1 MRESEHAVSPE
12 GPRPEHPSKELSS
25 GRRGENI
32 ASDADVLRDA
42 AAKHG
47 AVNMNIKEK
56 VCSFDSLYRAMHIC
70 KRGVLW
76 KDSVAG
82 FVKNGIV
89 NCAKLEDELLSG
101 KYKISPYNVF
111 EIHEK
116 KTRVIVSTRIRDRV
130 FQRSL
135 CDNYLT
141 AQISK
146 GFIYDN
152 CACLPGRGT
161 DFARRRLKRHL
172 QRHFRKHGLSG
183 YVLKIDIHDFFG
195 STLHSVAKAAVRKR
209 LDDEWA
215 IERVEE
221 IIDSFSHLSPDR
233 GMGLGS
239 QVTQLVQL
247 AILDD
252 IDHFIKERLHINGY
266 VRYMD
271 DFILIHED
279 KDYLRHCLAVITK
292 MLEGLGLSIS
302 EKKTGIQ
309 PISQGIHFLGFS
321 HRLTETGKVI
331 STVLHKKIG
340 KERRKLRKL
349 VSLVKAGRIAR
360 EKADKCLESHLAH
373 IKKGSCRDLV
383 VVTKAYYKGLYK
395 KAS

>member
-1 MRESEHAVSPE
+1 
-12 GPRPEHPSKELSS
+12 
-25 GRRGENI
+25 
-32 ASDADVLRDA
+32 
-42 AAKHG
+42 
-47 AVNMNIKEK
+47 MNQDK
-56 VCSFDSLYRAMHIC
+56 
-70 KRGVLW
+70 KRNRK

-82 FVKNGIV
+82 FVKNGLV
-89 NCAKLEDELLSG
+89 NCMKLEEDLMSG
-101 KYKISPYNVF
+101 TYRISPYNVF
-111 EIHEK
+111 EVHEK

-146 GFIYDN
+146 GLIYDN
-152 CACLPGRGT
+152 CACLPGKGT
-161 DFARRRLKRHL
+161 DFARKRLKCHL

-195 STLHSVAKAAVRKR
+195 STLHSVAKAAIRKR

-215 IERVEE
+215 IERVLE
-221 IIDSFSHLSPDR
+221 IIYSFNHLSPDR

-239 QVTQLVQL
+239 QVTQLVQP

-252 IDHFIKERLHINGY
+252 IDHFIKERLQIKGY

-271 DFILIHED
+271 DFILVHED
-279 KDYLRHCLAVITK
+279 KEHLRRCLAVITK
-292 MLEGLGLSIS
+292 MLGDLGLSIS

-309 PISQGIHFLGFS
+309 PVGQGIHFLGFS

-331 STVLHKKIG
+331 STVHHKKIS

-349 VSLVKAGRIAR
+349 AAFVGAGRITR
-360 EKADKCLESHLAH
+360 TKADKCLESHLAH
-373 IKKGSCRDLV
+373 IGKGDCHELYLN
-383 VVTKAYYKGLYK
+383 TKAFYAGLYQK
-395 KAS
+395 GGRSYV